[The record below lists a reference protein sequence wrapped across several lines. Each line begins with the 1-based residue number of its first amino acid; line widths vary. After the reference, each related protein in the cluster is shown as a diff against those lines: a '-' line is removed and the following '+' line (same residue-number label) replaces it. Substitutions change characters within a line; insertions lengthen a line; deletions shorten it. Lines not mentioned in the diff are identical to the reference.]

1 MSIRSCDLEPS
12 GPFPPGVTVR
22 NPRPSDHAV
31 LQGALTDW
39 WGGQGGEAGAQQR
52 RLLVPRLFLQHF
64 SETSFLVERAAEGSS
79 GGGSEGGAA
88 GGAALR
94 AFLIGFLS
102 QTDPETAYIHFV
114 GVHPEEQRGGLGS
127 ALYRRF
133 FDVARGHGRS
143 RVRAITSPANRN
155 SIAYHTRMG
164 FRIEP
169 GDRTEDGVGVCTD
182 YDGPGLDRVSFVREL

>member
-1 MSIRSCDLEPS
+1 M
-12 GPFPPGVTVR
+12 
-22 NPRPSDHAV
+22 

-52 RLLVPRLFLQHF
+52 RLLLPRLFLQHF
-64 SETSFLVERAAEGSS
+64 SETSFLVEEAAPAGAEG
-79 GGGSEGGAA
+79 GTGE
-88 GGAALR
+88 GAALR

-102 QTDPETAYIHFV
+102 QSDPETAYIHFV
-114 GVHPEEQRGGLGS
+114 AVHPEGRRGGLGS

-133 FDVARGHGRS
+133 FELARAHGRA
-143 RVRAITSPANRN
+143 RVRSITSPVNRN
-155 SIAYHTRMG
+155 SVAYHKRMG

-169 GDRTEDGVGVCTD
+169 GDRVEDGVAVHTD

>member
-12 GPFPPGVTVR
+12 GPFPAGVTVR
-22 NPRPSDHAV
+22 HPRPSDHAV

-52 RLLVPRLFLQHF
+52 RLLLPRLFLQHF
-64 SETSFLVERAAEGSS
+64 SETSFFVERAPEGAS
-79 GGGSEGGAA
+79 GSVSEDGAA
-88 GGAALR
+88 GEVALR

-114 GVHPEEQRGGLGS
+114 AVHPEEQRSGLGS

-169 GDRTEDGVGVCTD
+169 GDRTEDGVGVHTD